1 MSLRNRVLTFSQ
13 SEKIKSALIWISQCA
28 ETLAGLSPPL
38 RQGAERMLA
47 DLVIMVLGEVQLIR
61 RMTGAPDW
69 IEVEKHLDLALVMIR
84 SGVATE
90 ASYHAANALTHVT
103 VIGRRAMSDLRDQGI
118 L

>member
-1 MSLRNRVLTFSQ
+1 MNLRSQVLTFSQ

-28 ETLAGLSPPL
+28 EGLSALSPPL
-38 RQGAERMLA
+38 RQGAERMMA
-47 DLVIMVLGEVQLIR
+47 DLVSMVLGEVHLIR
-61 RMTGAPDW
+61 RMTGEPDW

-103 VIGRRAMSDLRDQGI
+103 AIGRRTMSALRDRGI
-118 L
+118 I

>member
-1 MSLRNRVLTFSQ
+1 MSLRNQVLTFSQ

-28 ETLAGLSPPL
+28 GGLSALSPPL
-38 RQGAERMLA
+38 RQGAERVLA
-47 DLVIMVLGEVQLIR
+47 DLVTMVLGEVHLIR
-61 RMTGAPDW
+61 RMAGDADW
-69 IEVEKHLDLALVMIR
+69 IEVEKHLDLALVMVR

-103 VIGRRAMSDLRDQGI
+103 AIGRRAMSDLRGQGI